1 MISHKRKLVLD
12 DLEDY
17 EQRSKRYWEGR
28 MAGRPSNR
36 KIDPMDADI
45 EYELDEI
52 MKNED
57 IDVPL
62 EGEDFTITVF
72 TNDDEPRSSFT
83 NKSGSN
89 GVAMKRESVD
99 GKENI
104 VGKRGVGTDDED
116 NEEFPSNTSRKGRPD
131 EEEEEDGGEI
141 TEETIEVKIE
151 EETEEMNTS
160 DEAVVVVAPS
170 SQEEDDSV
178 VDDDQEQEEEDEEE
192 EEEADE

>member
-1 MISHKRKLVLD
+1 
-12 DLEDY
+12 
-17 EQRSKRYWEGR
+17 